1 MEKNL
6 KWKRINIEIIEKNV
20 LNMETK
26 ETELSSELQVFL
38 GKKLE
43 KLGGVHAKSLQS
55 RLTLWE
61 LMGSSVNGIL

>member
-6 KWKRINIEIIEKNV
+6 WKRINIDIIEKNV

-26 ETELSSELQVFL
+26 ETELSSELQVFW

-43 KLGGVHAKSLQS
+43 KLGGVHAKSLQ
-55 RLTLWE
+55 
-61 LMGSSVNGIL
+61 

>member
-43 KLGGVHAKSLQS
+43 KLGGVHAKSLQ
-55 RLTLWE
+55 
-61 LMGSSVNGIL
+61 